1 MKGYGFDVKKWWDFY
16 KKDYLIGL
24 KYSLKRILEQNNLN
38 HMHIFFMSG
47 NLPTN
52 TDMWDIAEEVI
63 SYLANE
69 VDFCQYDSCL
79 NISPH
84 DKLDRLYDLKKQE
97 LDRYNTI

>member
-1 MKGYGFDVKKWWDFY
+1 
-16 KKDYLIGL
+16 
-24 KYSLKRILEQNNLN
+24 
-38 HMHIFFMSG
+38 MHIFFMSG

-84 DKLDRLYDLKKQE
+84 DKLDRLYDLKKTGIRQIQYNLE
-97 LDRYNTI
+97 LINTEVLLIFAQVK